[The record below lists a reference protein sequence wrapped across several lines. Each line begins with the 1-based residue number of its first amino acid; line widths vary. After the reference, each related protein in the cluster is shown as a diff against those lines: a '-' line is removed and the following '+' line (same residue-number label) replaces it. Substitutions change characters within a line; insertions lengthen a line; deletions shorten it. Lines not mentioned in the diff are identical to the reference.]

1 MNLGSTTNRPPTWED
16 EQPTEPPVRRKAQAR
31 ARVSPR
37 LSQAD
42 GASPE
47 DEAGAVVRP
56 EWGKRW
62 TGSRDGDAPQR
73 PWWRPQSNWGR
84 ALLALGAL
92 TVLGGLTAGGLA
104 LRTYLEHANG
114 FRIAGTSNIQAT
126 GLTEASRAD
135 LLPVFGED
143 IGKNI
148 FFVHLDERK
157 RELEQIPWIEHATV
171 MRVLPDQLRVT
182 VVERKPVAFTQIGQQ
197 TGLVDGDGVLLT
209 MSAADMAGH
218 HYSFPV
224 VTGLNPGD
232 SADARRQRMAVYV
245 RMIAELDAN
254 NQHNSE
260 QLSEVDLSNPEN
272 ARVKLIEQG
281 SDVTA
286 ELGEDHFM
294 ERFQRYKAHISE
306 WRQQYPQ
313 LAGVDLRYDDQ
324 MVLKMGSAATNPPPP
339 TDAAASAAVPSA
351 KPSQQSAAPV
361 AANKAAKS
369 AEKNKTSDKNVTK
382 ENAKGAA
389 NSKDAKNHAGT
400 AKAGV
405 KDAKNST
412 TTARKTDA
420 GKQKVSAASAA
431 AHGNKAHPA
440 VAEGKNNPRQ
450 AHTTQTDKA
459 RVEQLRLEQQKKH
472 DAAQHHAAL
481 SADKNHPAVSNTV
494 GLAVEGQ

>member
-1 MNLGSTTNRPPTWED
+1 
-16 EQPTEPPVRRKAQAR
+16 
-31 ARVSPR
+31 
-37 LSQAD
+37 
-42 GASPE
+42 
-47 DEAGAVVRP
+47 
-56 EWGKRW
+56 
-62 TGSRDGDAPQR
+62 
-73 PWWRPQSNWGR
+73 
-84 ALLALGAL
+84 LAAL
-92 TVLGGLTAGGLA
+92 TLLGGLTAGGLT
-104 LRTYLEHANG
+104 LRSYLEHANG

-126 GLTEASRAD
+126 GLIEASRAD

-182 VVERKPVAFTQIGQQ
+182 VVERKPVAFTQIGQE
-197 TGLVDGDGVLLT
+197 TGLVDGAGVLLT

-232 SADARRQRMAVYV
+232 SADARRQRMAVYM
-245 RMIAELDAN
+245 RMLAELDAN
-254 NQHNSE
+254 GQHNSE

-294 ERFQRYKAHISE
+294 ERFQRYKAHIAE

-324 MVLKMGSAATNPPPP
+324 MVLKMGSAASNPPPAS
-339 TDAAASAAVPSA
+339 DAAASAAASTSTASPTPAPTS
-351 KPSQQSAAPV
+351 KSSPQSVAQAAG
-361 AANKAAKS
+361 NKAVKS
-369 AEKNKTSDKNVTK
+369 AEKNKTSDKNV
-382 ENAKGAA
+382 AKGAA
-389 NSKDAKNHAGT
+389 GSKDAKNHAGT

-405 KDAKNST
+405 KDTKNST
-412 TTARKTDA
+412 TAARKTDA
-420 GKQKVSAASAA
+420 GKQKASVASAV

-440 VAEGKNNPRQ
+440 AAESKNNPRL

-481 SADKNHPAVSNTV
+481 NTDKNHTASHPAVSNAV